1 MTLAGKIQREE
12 AKLTAFN
19 SRKWGKEKKKKKT
32 LQTSSATYTSLI
44 PKLNPGGVW

>member
-19 SRKWGKEKKKKKT
+19 SRKWGKEKKKKNFAD
-32 LQTSSATYTSLI
+32 LFGHI
-44 PKLNPGGVW
+44 HILNT